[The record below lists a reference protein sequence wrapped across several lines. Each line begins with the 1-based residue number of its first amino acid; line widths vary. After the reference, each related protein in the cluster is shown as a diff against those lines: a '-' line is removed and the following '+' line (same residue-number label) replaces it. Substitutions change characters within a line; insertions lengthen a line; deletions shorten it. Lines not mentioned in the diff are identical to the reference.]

1 MSEVKVDSLVKAY
14 LAIRLE
20 RDKLAKKYQQEDS
33 EFKDQLNRLESAMLE
48 TCDDIGAE
56 TLRTESGTIIKTLKE
71 NFVCGDWDNFKTF
84 VLENQA
90 LELLQQR
97 ISQANFKEFLSTR
110 EEEGLPPGISTCL
123 LYTSPSPRDRQ
134 KPRMP
139 SSA

>member
-1 MSEVKVDSLVKAY
+1 MSGVKVNSLVKAY

-20 RDKLAKKYQQEDS
+20 RDKLAKKYQHEDS
-33 EFKDQLNRLESAMLE
+33 ELKDQISRLESAMLE

-71 NFVCGDWDNFKTF
+71 NYICGDWDNFKTY

-97 ISQANFKEFLSTR
+97 ISQTNFKEFLSTR
-110 EEEGLPPGISTCL
+110 EEEGLPPGISTMREFKITVRKP
-123 LYTSPSPRDRQ
+123 TS
-134 KPRMP
+134 K
-139 SSA
+139 